1 MELET
6 YFVVLINKDGTFS
19 TTNEV
24 PEGAAAARPA
34 NTLDIYNVSKQIVQE
49 VDAQILTD
57 RIVSAV
63 SQVITASQASPNAEV
78 PNKVKEALKER
89 GIDPE
94 SITPAE

>member
-19 TTNEV
+19 TTNAI
-24 PEGAAAARPA
+24 PEGAEAGRPA

-63 SQVITASQASPNAEV
+63 SQVIAAQATPNADV

-94 SITPAE
+94 SIVPAE

>member
-1 MELET
+1 MEIET
-6 YFVVLINKDGTFS
+6 YFVVVINADGTFS
-19 TTNEV
+19 TTNAV
-24 PEGAAAARPA
+24 PETEAARPA

-49 VDAQILTD
+49 VDSQILTD

-63 SQVITASQASPNAEV
+63 SQVIAAQNQPPAEV
-78 PNKVKEALKER
+78 SAKVKEKLKER